1 LKNQPIFIGIFSPE
15 TMSKYDKKVDAYIS
29 KSAAF
34 AQPILEHIRQLV
46 HEACPDVEET
56 IKWSFPH
63 FNYNGILGSMAAFKN
78 HCSFGFWKGA
88 IMKDPHQVM
97 SVVGKTSM
105 GSFDKITSL
114 KDLPPDRILKQYI
127 KEAAQLNEDDIKVPR
142 AKPKQAKPVE
152 APPDF
157 LKALKKD
164 KRAFEIF
171 QGFSNSNKKDYVQ
184 WITEAKT
191 DATRQTRLATAL
203 EWIAAGKVRN
213 WKYLKK

>member
-1 LKNQPIFIGIFSPE
+1 MG
-15 TMSKYDKKVDAYIS
+15 KYDKKVDAYIS
-29 KSAAF
+29 KSGGF
-34 AQPILEHIRQLV
+34 AQPILEHIRELV

-56 IKWSFPH
+56 IKWGFPH
-63 FNYNGILGSMAAFKN
+63 FNYKGILGSMAAFKN

-127 KEAAQLNEDDIKVPR
+127 KEAAQLNEDDIKVPTR
-142 AKPKQAKPVE
+142 AKPKEAKPVE
-152 APPDF
+152 VPTDF
-157 LKALKKD
+157 LKALKKN
-164 KRAFEIF
+164 RQAFEIF

-203 EWIAAGKVRN
+203 EWIAEGKVRN

>member
-1 LKNQPIFIGIFSPE
+1 MG
-15 TMSKYDKKVDAYIS
+15 KYDKKVDAYIS
-29 KSAAF
+29 KSGGF
-34 AQPILEHIRQLV
+34 AQPILEHIRELV

-56 IKWSFPH
+56 IKWGFPH
-63 FNYNGILGSMAAFKN
+63 FNYKGILGSMAAFKN

-114 KDLPPDRILKQYI
+114 KDLPADRVLKQYI
-127 KEAAQLNEDDIKVPR
+127 KEAAQLNEDDIKVPAR
-142 AKPKQAKPVE
+142 AKPKEAKPVE
-152 APPDF
+152 VPTDF

-164 KRAFEIF
+164 KQAFEIF

-203 EWIAAGKVRN
+203 KWIAEGKVRN